1 MDHFQGFTEKSTLHK
16 PSKEPQKT
24 TEELVP
30 IVVAALAGAMDSR
43 ELAPATGF
51 PPAAVGNALR
61 LASNYGLVSKVPPF
75 DKRVMTWERTKG
87 KAYTTALQAATLTVR
102 FFPFRELTPTGAST
116 YGAGA
121 IGWRVAGTLRMRFGR
136 STSRTKLRRNRMMI
150 SILCSDSH
158 RPWCRPIRLPAV
170 T

>member
-43 ELAPATGF
+43 ELATATGF

-87 KAYTTALQAATLTVR
+87 KAYTTALNAWETRRKKPPKSSQQPENPTNTLSSSR
-102 FFPFRELTPTGAST
+102 INEAFWSRWLRNDPST
-116 YGAGA
+116 
-121 IGWRVAGTLRMRFGR
+121 RP
-136 STSRTKLRRNRMMI
+136 KL
-150 SILCSDSH
+150 DD
-158 RPWCRPIRLPAV
+158 
-170 T
+170 